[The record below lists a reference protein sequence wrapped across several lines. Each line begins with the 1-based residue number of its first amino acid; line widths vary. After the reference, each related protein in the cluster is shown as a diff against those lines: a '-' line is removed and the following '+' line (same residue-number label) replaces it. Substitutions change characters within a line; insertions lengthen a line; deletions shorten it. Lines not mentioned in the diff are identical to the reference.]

1 MVTKQEPAPLTVG
14 ELPHAINGLLQQIS
28 THSQSPTICIFAI
41 LLLNDQ
47 TLAKG
52 EYNMASTLLT
62 RIHNQFNQFSKTE
75 KRISTYIL
83 NHAELIPNMTTKEL
97 ALKADVSEASVIR
110 FAKTIGIG
118 SFKTFKIALA
128 QELAVKEE
136 YITDF
141 TILQKKDSP
150 HEMFQKV
157 VHVNK
162 NAIETTKESLNKKD
176 LEEAVHALKNAR
188 KIVFYGIGGSSIAAI
203 DALYKFTKL
212 GFQVEFNSD
221 FHYMLSRVPHL
232 NKKDVFV
239 AISMSGKTKEVLD
252 LSRIAQKK
260 GAKVIAITNINKSP
274 LYKEADIRLATP
286 NVEEDFRIG
295 SITSRMTQLT
305 IVDTLYICIFNMVG
319 EHVLEEFQEARDYVV
334 KLRR

>member
-1 MVTKQEPAPLTVG
+1 MS
-14 ELPHAINGLLQQIS
+14 NS
-28 THSQSPTICIFAI
+28 
-41 LLLNDQ
+41 
-47 TLAKG
+47 
-52 EYNMASTLLT
+52 LLT
-62 RIHNQFNQFSKTE
+62 RISNQFNEFSNTE

-83 NHAELIPNMTTKEL
+83 NHPELIPNMTTREL

-110 FAKTIGIG
+110 FAKKIGIG

-141 TILQKKDSP
+141 SILQKKDSP
-150 HEMFQKV
+150 FEMFQKV

-162 NAIETTKESLNKKD
+162 NAIERTMESLDKKE
-176 LEEAVHALKNAR
+176 LEEAVDALKSAR
-188 KIVFYGIGGSSIAAI
+188 KIIFYGIGGSSIAAI

-221 FHYMLSRVPHL
+221 FHYMLSMVPHL
-232 NKKDVFV
+232 NEEDVFV

-252 LSRIAQKK
+252 LSRIAQEK
-260 GAKVIAITNINKSP
+260 GAKVIAITNISKSP
-274 LYKEADIRLATP
+274 LFKEADIRLATP
-286 NVEEDFRIG
+286 NVEEEFRIG

-319 EHVLEEFQEARDYVV
+319 EHMLEEFHEARDYVM

>member
-1 MVTKQEPAPLTVG
+1 MT
-14 ELPHAINGLLQQIS
+14 S
-28 THSQSPTICIFAI
+28 S
-41 LLLNDQ
+41 
-47 TLAKG
+47 
-52 EYNMASTLLT
+52 LLT
-62 RIHNQFNQFSKTE
+62 RISNQFNEFSNTE

-83 NHAELIPNMTTKEL
+83 NHPELIPNMTTREL

-110 FAKTIGIG
+110 FAKKIGIG

-141 TILQKKDSP
+141 SILQKKDSP
-150 HEMFQKV
+150 FEMFQKV

-162 NAIETTKESLNKKD
+162 NAIERTMESLDKKE
-176 LEEAVHALKNAR
+176 LEEAVDALKNAR
-188 KIVFYGIGGSSIAAI
+188 KIIFYGIGGSSIAAI

-221 FHYMLSRVPHL
+221 FHYMLSMVPHL
-232 NKKDVFV
+232 NEEDVFV

-260 GAKVIAITNINKSP
+260 GAKVIAITNISKSP
-274 LYKEADIRLATP
+274 LFKEADIRLATP
-286 NVEEDFRIG
+286 NVEEEFRIG

-319 EHVLEEFQEARDYVV
+319 EHMLEEFHEARDYVM